1 MDRGRSSYRGRRS
14 RDRDRERRPEYYVG
28 VPPPISMG
36 DLVIREAA
44 ETGVVQATTR
54 QEGYVITMID
64 LALKGHMTMT
74 AMAEGM
80 NAEVMTL
87 ISLHMT
93 ATDVILNNAPPRKR
107 MNPSQLY

>member
-1 MDRGRSSYRGRRS
+1 
-14 RDRDRERRPEYYVG
+14 
-28 VPPPISMG
+28 MG
-36 DLVIREAA
+36 DLVSRETT
-44 ETGVVQATTR
+44 ETGVVQATVR
-54 QEGYVITMID
+54 EEGYVVTMID

-74 AMAEGM
+74 AMAEDM

-93 ATDVILNNAPPRKR
+93 ATDVILNSVLPRKR

>member
-14 RDRDRERRPEYYVG
+14 RDRDRERRPEYH
-28 VPPPISMG
+28 PRRSP
-36 DLVIREAA
+36 
-44 ETGVVQATTR
+44 ATDFYGR
-54 QEGYVITMID
+54 P
-64 LALKGHMTMT
+64 GHQGGGLRRYDDRARSQRMTE
-74 AMAEGM
+74 MAEGM